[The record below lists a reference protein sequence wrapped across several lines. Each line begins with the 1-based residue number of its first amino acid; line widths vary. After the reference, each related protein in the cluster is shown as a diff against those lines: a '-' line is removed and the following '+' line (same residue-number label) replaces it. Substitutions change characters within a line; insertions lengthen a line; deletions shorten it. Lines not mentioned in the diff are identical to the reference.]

1 MSTILREWK
10 IDQAELQNQLV
21 QIGIQ
26 TRFRLESLDLNIANI
41 YFQGI

>member
-1 MSTILREWK
+1 MK

-26 TRFRLESLDLNIANI
+26 TRFRLESLTVHRQYLPSGYLI
-41 YFQGI
+41 